1 MKMKNQ
7 IKVLRCQQGLTQE
20 QLAETAK
27 ISRTA
32 LAMIENDKAT
42 PDGRTIA
49 ALVKALK
56 KPANEIFFELDVV

>member
-1 MKMKNQ
+1 MKNQ
-7 IKVLRCQQGLTQE
+7 IKVLRYQQGLTQE

-56 KPANEIFFELDVV
+56 TPANEIFFELDVV